1 MACGVSPE
9 IRGMTN
15 AIQYQLAG
23 AGTDF
28 PQKPQDGAL
37 LAEALSLT
45 SFPNNEELAQGP
57 VV

>member
-1 MACGVSPE
+1 
-9 IRGMTN
+9 MTN

-28 PQKPQDGAL
+28 PQKPQDGAM

>member
-1 MACGVSPE
+1 MSPE

-15 AIQYQLAG
+15 PIQYQLAR

-28 PQKPQDGAL
+28 PQTPQDGAL
-37 LAEALSLT
+37 LDGALLLR
-45 SFPNNEELAQGP
+45 SFPNNEDLAQGP